1 MTDKT
6 IETNVLGWS
15 FAGWRRFAM
24 SAKEDGRA
32 FPATILCFGAKAAE
46 LHHALDAIAK
56 EHLIRRPFS
65 MSEET
70 AADPGISD
78 IAAAGARATLT
89 GFWRKRREDDPVPPG
104 GHAGEW
110 VFVAKEFSL
119 ASEEP
124 LHLKMAR
131 QREAD
136 EAARKARKT
145 EEGDAFQKRWN
156 TAFGDLFEEAMAGF
170 GRMGGSDASGSK
182 TPGSFVSAA
191 DKEHL
196 AALGLSAMPG
206 SKDELHQAYKSAMK
220 RWHPDAGEEPD
231 GGKAALANAARDALS
246 PRFA

>member
-1 MTDKT
+1 MADKT

-56 EHLIRRPFS
+56 EHLIRRLFEPTGES
-65 MSEET
+65 S
-70 AADPGISD
+70 DPGIAD

-110 VFVAKEFSL
+110 VFVAKDFTL
-119 ASEEP
+119 AAEEP
-124 LHLKMAR
+124 LHLNLAR
-131 QREAD
+131 QRNAD
-136 EAARKARKT
+136 EAARKART
-145 EEGDAFQKRWN
+145 AEEGDAFQKRWN
-156 TAFGDLFEEAMAGF
+156 SAFGDLFEEAMAGF
-170 GRMGGSDASGSK
+170 GRMGSGSKASGSNAS
-182 TPGSFVSAA
+182 GAFVSAA
-191 DKEHL
+191 DREHL
-196 AALGLSAMPG
+196 DALGLSAMPA

-220 RWHPDAGEEPD
+220 RWHPDAGTEPD
-231 GGKAALANAARDALS
+231 GGKAAKANAARDALS
-246 PRFA
+246 AVFA